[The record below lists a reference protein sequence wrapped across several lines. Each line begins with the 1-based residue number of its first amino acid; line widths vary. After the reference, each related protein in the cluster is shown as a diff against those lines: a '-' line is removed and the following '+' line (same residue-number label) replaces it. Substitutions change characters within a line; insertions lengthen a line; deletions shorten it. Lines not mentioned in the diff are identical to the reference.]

1 MKRFF
6 KALLKHP
13 KFSLGSLISLLLL
26 LGWRVGFFWVGETLQ
41 QSTVSPI
48 DSKIE
53 SMSTRE
59 KVAQLFMVGL
69 DSDHLNYK
77 KSSHFQEELA
87 EQGIGFVITNTYN
100 YHQQGEYD
108 EQYLRSIADFNA
120 EVQYASL
127 KSKSRLPVL
136 IATDYEGPSYSSIRG
151 GLRIPPSA
159 LCMGASQD
167 VNLIKNTGKL
177 VGRELSSIGLHLI
190 LGPVV
195 DTYNA
200 KQGNRSTLQ
209 DRCFSSS
216 IQGSVCLASHYIEGL
231 REGKIG
237 SIIKHIPSY
246 GSVEENP
253 HDFNIPVFNGSKN
266 SLNTELEWISK
277 LSPTISGVMT
287 SHITIKFLD
296 NEKFAAFSKEFVT
309 DILAKKVCQNR
320 IIVSD
325 DLTSMGAILKYK
337 KEHNI
342 SYQQLAILAYEAGH
356 DVLLFSHFKKHNP
369 RSEFDIRVLN
379 DSIDA
384 LTKYV
389 ESSKEQQNRLNHSVK
404 KILELKINIAKL
416 HGRTQEDVIGNS
428 PQTITAYE
436 RRIKNYKLEA
446 EKFLQ
451 DTGDAF
457 PKTGDEL
464 IARLVASSSTNITE
478 VGTPDISKLP
488 KTSKVLFCV
497 SEDYI
502 PLFKN
507 SFVDFPAASYMSI
520 PRQKNSEEYSRLKQ
534 TFLKGLTKFDMV
546 VYTATDISDA
556 DLLSFAY
563 TNTVGLASKLIV
575 FCLGNPIM
583 FSDNLLKN
591 VVLVS
596 FFTNH
601 PAAYPVTIDVL
612 RGTVVPKKPTRIP
625 VNLGDNQNFLQA
637 TTVWPEC
644 SQMLAEPSFLANEH
658 DRTVEA
664 VEFLSKTHFVF
675 KKNWG
680 YLVVLAIIVVLSLSV
695 RSFMKNYYS
704 QLVINENQN
713 ELLVSI
719 LRLYN
724 HLSLLLGII
733 LVYLLLFGL
742 DTVLSALQRIAPI
755 ARLFKKW

>member
-6 KALLKHP
+6 KAVLKHP
-13 KFSLGSLISLLLL
+13 KFSIGTLITVLVL
-26 LGWRVGFFWVGETLQ
+26 LGWKVGLFWVGETLQ
-41 QSTVSPI
+41 QSTSSPI

-77 KSSHFQEELA
+77 RSTHFQEEIA

-108 EQYLRSIADFNA
+108 EQYLRSIAEFNA
-120 EVQYASL
+120 EIQYASL
-127 KSKSRLPVL
+127 KSKSKLPVM

-167 VNLIKNTGKL
+167 VDIIKNTGKL

-200 KQGNRSTLQ
+200 KQGNKSTLQ

-216 IQGSVCLASHYIEGL
+216 IQGSVCLSSHYIEGL
-231 REGKIG
+231 REGRIG
-237 SIIKHIPSY
+237 SIIKHVPSY
-246 GSVEENP
+246 GSVDGNP
-253 HDFNIPVFNGSKN
+253 HDYNIPVFNGSKN

-277 LSPTISGVMT
+277 LSPSISGVMT
-287 SHITIKFLD
+287 SHITINFLL

-309 DILAKKVCQNR
+309 EMLSDQAFKNKIV
-320 IIVSD
+320 VSD
-325 DLTSMGAILKYK
+325 DLTSMGAILRYK
-337 KEHNI
+337 KEHNL
-342 SYQQLAILAYEAGH
+342 SYQQLAIMAYEAGH

-379 DSIDA
+379 DTIDA
-384 LTKYV
+384 LTRYV
-389 ESSKEQQNRLNHSVK
+389 ETNKEQLSRLNTSVK
-404 KILELKINIAKL
+404 KIIELKISIAKL
-416 HGRTQEDVIGNS
+416 HGKTQEDVIGNN

-451 DTGDAF
+451 DTGEAF

-464 IARLVASSSTNITE
+464 IAKLVTSSATNISE
-478 VGTPDISKLP
+478 VGIPDISKLP
-488 KTSKVLFCV
+488 KTSKIAFYV
-497 SEDYI
+497 SEEHI
-502 PLFKN
+502 ALFKN
-507 SFVDFPAASYMSI
+507 AFVDFPSATFVPI
-520 PRQKNSEEYSRLKQ
+520 PRHKDTDAYKRLKQ
-534 TFLKGLTKFDMV
+534 TFLNNISIFDKII
-546 VYTATDISDA
+546 YTATDISDA
-556 DLLSFAY
+556 DLMSLAY
-563 TNTVGLASKLIV
+563 TNHTGVASKLVI

-583 FSDNLLKN
+583 FSDNVLKN
-591 VVLVS
+591 IVIVS

-601 PAAYPVTIDVL
+601 TATYPVTIDVL
-612 RGTVVPKKPTRIP
+612 RGAVVPKKPTRIP
-625 VNLGDNQNFLQA
+625 VNLGDNQTFLQA

-644 SQMLAEPSFLANEH
+644 SQILTEPSYLPNEH
-658 DRTVEA
+658 DRTAEA
-664 VEFLSKTHFVF
+664 VEFLSKSHFVF
-675 KKNWG
+675 KKHWV
-680 YLVVLAIIVVLSLSV
+680 YLLILTIIVVLSLSV
-695 RSFMKNYYS
+695 RAFMVTYYS
-704 QLVINENQN
+704 RLAHRENQS
-713 ELLVSI
+713 ELLMAT
-719 LRLYN
+719 LNLYN
-724 HLSLLLGII
+724 YLPVLLGIV
-733 LVYLLLFGL
+733 LVYFLLFGL
-742 DTVLSALQRIAPI
+742 DTVLSALERIAPV